1 MTANAARQGR
11 ENRRRVKMRW
21 VAAAGVIFAA
31 AFFAGGVFGIPV
43 WKPNPIYV
51 NAQNYSVQGQT
62 TANLPNVPNAT
73 VNSQSWGTRGPC
85 SPTGSFALGP
95 TTPTGANIAELGV
108 ASFATCGPGDFAI
121 ALGFTPAST
130 LTKGTD
136 TITIGTTWNSSAKS
150 ATLTE
155 TVSVTSGT
163 LTAGA
168 YLYLI
173 VDYGS
178 VAPTEVDTLTISITG
193 T

>member
-1 MTANAARQGR
+1 
-11 ENRRRVKMRW
+11 MRW

-31 AFFAGGVFGIPV
+31 AFFAGGVFGVPV

-73 VNSQSWGTRGPC
+73 VNSQLWPSLRGPC

-95 TTPTGANIAELGV
+95 TTPTGANFAVLGV
-108 ASFATCGPGDFAI
+108 MSFASCAAGNFAI

-136 TITIGTTWNSSAKS
+136 TITIGTTWNSSASS

-155 TVSVTSGT
+155 TVTVTGGT
-163 LTAGA
+163 LTTGA
-168 YLYLI
+168 YLYVI
-173 VDYGS
+173 VDYGP
-178 VAPTEVDTLTISITG
+178 VAPTEVDTLTISISG